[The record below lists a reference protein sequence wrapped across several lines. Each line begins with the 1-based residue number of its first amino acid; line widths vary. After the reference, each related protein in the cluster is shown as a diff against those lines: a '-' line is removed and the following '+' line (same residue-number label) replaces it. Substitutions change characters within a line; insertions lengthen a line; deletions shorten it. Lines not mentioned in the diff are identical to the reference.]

1 MDARDLLGRLLQS
14 NMSGSAN
21 DRIAHGMGPNG
32 VGGTGSPLGDLLGG
46 LLGGSSAGQGQGGGL
61 GGGLGGLLSQLGG
74 GSAGGAQGGGLGGGL
89 GGLASQAE
97 TMLRGAGGKD
107 ALAMGGLASL
117 AGAVLGGRRGG
128 AGGAL
133 GGGLLAFLGSL
144 AFSALKNR
152 DAAASP
158 TSQTQLPREVPL
170 GLREPQTPAEEQEL
184 ENTALLAIR
193 AMIDAAKADGAID
206 GNEMGRIVGKLKELG
221 TDDSARDFV
230 MNELQKP
237 LNMDDLV
244 SRVRSPEVAVQVYS
258 ASLLAID
265 VDTPAEKEYL
275 QKLAQ
280 ALQLDAETVAR
291 VHEALG
297 IAAA

>member
-1 MDARDLLGRLLQS
+1 MDARDLLGQLFQASR
-14 NMSGSAN
+14 SGSAS
-21 DRIAHGMGPNG
+21 DRVAHGMGPNG
-32 VGGTGSPLGDLLGG
+32 VGGSGSPLGDLLGG
-46 LLGGSSAGQGQGGGL
+46 LLGGSAGGQGGGS

-74 GSAGGAQGGGLGGGL
+74 GSTGGAQGGGL

-152 DAAASP
+152 DATAAP
-158 TSQTQLPREVPL
+158 ASQPQLPKEVPL

-184 ENTALLAIR
+184 ENTAHLAIR

-206 GNEMGRIVGKLKELG
+206 GSEMGRIVGKLKELG
-221 TDDSARDFV
+221 TDNEARDFV

-237 LNMDDLV
+237 LDMDDLV

-280 ALQLDAETVAR
+280 ALNLDAETVAR
-291 VHEALG
+291 VHQALG
-297 IAAA
+297 LAAA